1 MKITNIFKK
10 EKTMLEKEI
19 EAVLLDMKDMYVGS
33 EEYEVALNHL
43 STLHEINSKEKK
55 EKKWN
60 VSPDTMAVVAG
71 NLLGIIL
78 ILKHEELNVIT
89 SKAMNFVIKGRA

>member
-1 MKITNIFKK
+1 MKITSIFKK

-19 EAVLLDMKDMYVGS
+19 EAVLLDMKDMYVDS
-33 EEYEVALNHL
+33 DEYEVALNHL
-43 STLHEINSKEKK
+43 STLHEINSK

-71 NLLGIIL
+71 NLLGIVL

-89 SKAMNFVIKGRA
+89 SKAMSFVIKGRA

>member
-19 EAVLLDMKDMYVGS
+19 EAVLLDMKDMDLNS
-33 EEYEVALNHL
+33 DEYEVALNHL
-43 STLHEINSKEKK
+43 SKLYEIKSK

-60 VSPDTMAVVAG
+60 VSPDTMAVVVA

-89 SKAMNFVIKGRA
+89 SKALNFVIKGRA

>member
-19 EAVLLDMKDMYVGS
+19 EAVLLDMKDMYVDS
-33 EEYEVALNHL
+33 DEYEVALNHL
-43 STLHEINSKEKK
+43 STLHEINSK

-71 NLLGIIL
+71 NLLGIVL

-89 SKAMNFVIKGRA
+89 SKAMSFVIKGRA

>member
-19 EAVLLDMKDMYVGS
+19 EAVLLEMKDMYVGS
-33 EEYEVALNHL
+33 EEYEIALNHL
-43 STLHEINSKEKK
+43 STLHEINKSK

-60 VSPDTMAVVAG
+60 VSPDTMAIVVG

-78 ILKHEELNVIT
+78 ILKHEEMNVIT

>member
-19 EAVLLDMKDMYVGS
+19 EAILLDMKDMDINS
-33 EEYEVALNHL
+33 DEYEVALNHL
-43 STLHEINSKEKK
+43 TILHEIKTK

-60 VSPDTMAVVAG
+60 VSPDTMAVVVA

>member
-19 EAVLLDMKDMYVGS
+19 EDVLLDMKDMDLNS
-33 EEYEVALNHL
+33 DEYEVALNHL
-43 STLHEINSKEKK
+43 STLHEIKSK

-60 VSPDTMAVVAG
+60 VSPDTMAIVAG

>member
-19 EAVLLDMKDMYVGS
+19 EEVLLDMKNMCVDS
-33 EEYEVALNHL
+33 DEYEVALDHL
-43 STLHEINSKEKK
+43 STLYEIKSK

-60 VSPDTMAVVAG
+60 VSPDTMAVVVA

>member
-1 MKITNIFKK
+1 MKITSIFKK

-19 EAVLLDMKDMYVGS
+19 EAILLDMKDMDLDSDKYKL
-33 EEYEVALNHL
+33 ALNYL
-43 STLHEINSKEKK
+43 SILYEIKSTEKR
-55 EKKWN
+55 WN
-60 VSPDTMAVVAG
+60 VSPDTMAVVVA

-89 SKAMNFVIKGRA
+89 SKAMNFVLKGRA

>member
-19 EAVLLDMKDMYVGS
+19 EAVLLDMKDMDLNS
-33 EEYEVALNHL
+33 DEYEIALNHL
-43 STLHEINSKEKK
+43 SILHEIKSK

-60 VSPDTMAVVAG
+60 VSPDTMAVVVA

>member
-19 EAVLLDMKDMYVGS
+19 EAILLDMKDMDINS
-33 EEYEVALNHL
+33 DEYEVALNHL
-43 STLHEINSKEKK
+43 STLYEINLK

-60 VSPDTMAVVAG
+60 VSPDTMAVVVA

>member
-19 EAVLLDMKDMYVGS
+19 EAVLLDMKDMDLNS
-33 EEYEVALNHL
+33 DEYEIALNHL
-43 STLHEINSKEKK
+43 STLHEIKSK

-60 VSPDTMAVVAG
+60 VSPDTMAVVVA

>member
-19 EAVLLDMKDMYVGS
+19 EEVLLDMKDMYVDS
-33 EEYEVALNHL
+33 DEYEVALNHL
-43 STLHEINSKEKK
+43 STLHEINSK

-71 NLLGIIL
+71 NLLGIML

-89 SKAMNFVIKGRA
+89 SKAMSFVIKGRA

>member
-19 EAVLLDMKDMYVGS
+19 EEVLLDMKNMYVDS
-33 EEYEVALNHL
+33 DEYEVALNHL
-43 STLHEINSKEKK
+43 STLYEIKSK

-60 VSPDTMAVVAG
+60 VSPDTMAIVAG

>member
-19 EAVLLDMKDMYVGS
+19 EAVLLDMKEMYVGS

-43 STLHEINSKEKK
+43 LTLHEINNSK

-71 NLLGIIL
+71 NLLGIVL

>member
-19 EAVLLDMKDMYVGS
+19 EAILLDMKDMDLNS
-33 EEYEVALNHL
+33 DEYEVALNHL
-43 STLHEINSKEKK
+43 SQLYEIKMK

-60 VSPDTMAVVAG
+60 VSPDTMAVVVA

-78 ILKHEELNVIT
+78 ILKHEEMNIIT
-89 SKAMNFVIKGRA
+89 SKALSFVMKGRV

>member
-19 EAVLLDMKDMYVGS
+19 EAVLLDMKDMDLNS
-33 EEYEVALNHL
+33 DEYEVALNHL
-43 STLHEINSKEKK
+43 STLHEIKSK

-60 VSPDTMAVVAG
+60 VSPDTMAIVAG

-78 ILKHEELNVIT
+78 ILKHEEFNVIT

>member
-19 EAVLLDMKDMYVGS
+19 EVVLLDMKDMYVDS
-33 EEYEVALNHL
+33 DEYEVALKHL
-43 STLHEINSKEKK
+43 STLHEINSK

-71 NLLGIIL
+71 NLLGIML

-89 SKAMNFVIKGRA
+89 SKAMSFVIKGRA

>member
-19 EAVLLDMKDMYVGS
+19 EAILLDMKDMDINS
-33 EEYEVALNHL
+33 DEYEVALNHL
-43 STLHEINSKEKK
+43 STLHEIKSK

-60 VSPDTMAVVAG
+60 VSPDTMAVVAA

>member
-1 MKITNIFKK
+1 MFKITKREQTK
-10 EKTMLEKEI
+10 LEKEI
-19 EAVLLDMKDMYVGS
+19 DSVLEALSVFDKSSDEYELLLDRLTSLYS
-33 EEYEVALNHL
+33 
-43 STLHEINSKEKK
+43 IKEKD
-55 EKKWN
+55 KKWN

-71 NLLGIIL
+71 NLIGIML

>member
-19 EAVLLDMKDMYVGS
+19 EAVLLDMKDMYVDS
-33 EEYEVALNHL
+33 DEYEVALNHL
-43 STLHEINSKEKK
+43 STLHEIKSK

-60 VSPDTMAVVAG
+60 VSPDTMAIVAG

>member
-19 EAVLLDMKDMYVGS
+19 EAVLLEMKDMYVGS
-33 EEYEVALNHL
+33 EEYEIALNHL
-43 STLHEINSKEKK
+43 STLHEINKSK

-60 VSPDTMAVVAG
+60 VSPDTMAIVVG

>member
-19 EAVLLDMKDMYVGS
+19 DAILKEMDTMYMTDD
-33 EEYEVALNHL
+33 EYLVTLERLERLYKLN
-43 STLHEINSKEKK
+43 ENKRFIG
-55 EKKWN
+55 
-60 VSPDTMAVVAG
+60 VSPDTLAVVAG

>member
-19 EAVLLDMKDMYVGS
+19 EAILLDMKDMDLNS
-33 EEYEVALNHL
+33 DEYEVALNHL
-43 STLHEINSKEKK
+43 SILHEIKSK

-60 VSPDTMAVVAG
+60 VSPDTMAVVVA

>member
-19 EAVLLDMKDMYVGS
+19 EAVLLDMKDMYVDS
-33 EEYEVALNHL
+33 DEYEVALNHL
-43 STLHEINSKEKK
+43 STLHEINNSKK
-55 EKKWN
+55 KKWN

>member
-19 EAVLLDMKDMYVGS
+19 EAILLDMKDMDINS
-33 EEYEVALNHL
+33 DEYEVALNHL
-43 STLHEINSKEKK
+43 TILHEIKMK

-60 VSPDTMAVVAG
+60 VSPDTMAVVVA

>member
-19 EAVLLDMKDMYVGS
+19 EVVLLDMKDMYVDS
-33 EEYEVALNHL
+33 DEYEVALNHL
-43 STLHEINSKEKK
+43 SILHEINSK

-71 NLLGIIL
+71 NLLGIVL
-78 ILKHEELNVIT
+78 ILKHEELNIIT
-89 SKAMNFVIKGRA
+89 SKAMSFVIKGRA

>member
-19 EAVLLDMKDMYVGS
+19 EAVLLDMKDMDINS
-33 EEYEVALNHL
+33 DEYEVALNHL
-43 STLHEINSKEKK
+43 TILHEIKSK

-60 VSPDTMAVVAG
+60 VSPDTMAIVAG

>member
-1 MKITNIFKK
+1 MKITSIFKK

-19 EAVLLDMKDMYVGS
+19 EAVLLEMKDMYVGS
-33 EEYEVALNHL
+33 EEYEIALNHL
-43 STLHEINSKEKK
+43 STLHEINKSK

-60 VSPDTMAVVAG
+60 VSPDTMAIVVG

>member
-43 STLHEINSKEKK
+43 SILHEIKSK

-60 VSPDTMAVVAG
+60 VSPDTMAIVAG
-71 NLLGIIL
+71 NLLGIML

-89 SKAMNFVIKGRA
+89 SKALGFVIKGRA

>member
-19 EAVLLDMKDMYVGS
+19 EAVLLDMKDMHVDS
-33 EEYEVALNHL
+33 DEYEVALNHL

-55 EKKWN
+55 WS

-71 NLLGIIL
+71 NLLGIVL

-89 SKAMNFVIKGRA
+89 SKAMSFVIKGRA

>member
-19 EAVLLDMKDMYVGS
+19 EEVLLDMKNMYVDS
-33 EEYEVALNHL
+33 DEYEVALNHL
-43 STLHEINSKEKK
+43 SILHEIKLK

-60 VSPDTMAVVAG
+60 VSPDTMAIVAG

>member
-1 MKITNIFKK
+1 MKITSIFKK

-19 EAVLLDMKDMYVGS
+19 EAVLLEMKDMYVGS
-33 EEYEVALNHL
+33 EEYEIALNHL
-43 STLHEINSKEKK
+43 STLHEINKSK

-60 VSPDTMAVVAG
+60 VSPDTMAIVVG

-78 ILKHEELNVIT
+78 ILKHEEMNVIT

>member
-1 MKITNIFKK
+1 MKITSIFKK

-19 EAVLLDMKDMYVGS
+19 EAVLLEMKDMYVAS
-33 EEYEVALNHL
+33 EEYEIALNHL
-43 STLHEINSKEKK
+43 STLHEMKPK

-60 VSPDTMAVVAG
+60 VSPDTMAIVAG

-78 ILKHEELNVIT
+78 ILKHEEMNVIT
-89 SKAMNFVIKGRA
+89 SKALNFVIKGRA

>member
-19 EAVLLDMKDMYVGS
+19 EAVLLDMKEMYVDS
-33 EEYEVALNHL
+33 DEYEVALNHL
-43 STLHEINSKEKK
+43 STLHEINSK

-71 NLLGIIL
+71 NLLGIVL

-89 SKAMNFVIKGRA
+89 SKAMSFVIKGRA